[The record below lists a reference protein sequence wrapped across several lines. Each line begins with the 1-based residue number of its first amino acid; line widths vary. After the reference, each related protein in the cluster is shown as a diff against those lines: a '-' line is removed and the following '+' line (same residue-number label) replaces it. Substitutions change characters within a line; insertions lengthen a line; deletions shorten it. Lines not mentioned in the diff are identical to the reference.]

1 MPSGLSPT
9 KLPMTWDIEA
19 DHFDVPA
26 FEMHSLSHGDETLLR
41 LLLLGFLF
49 QAVASYSGMETC
61 YCIVTLCVS
70 CLVKVC
76 HSQWRAGYR
85 CCEAGASPRATP
97 SPGSETTP

>member
-9 KLPMTWDIEA
+9 KRIPMTWDIEA

-26 FEMHSLSHGDETLLR
+26 FEMHSLSHRDETLLR
-41 LLLLGFLF
+41 FLLLGFLF

-70 CLVKVC
+70 CLVKAC
-76 HSQWRAGYR
+76 HSQWRAD
-85 CCEAGASPRATP
+85 
-97 SPGSETTP
+97 